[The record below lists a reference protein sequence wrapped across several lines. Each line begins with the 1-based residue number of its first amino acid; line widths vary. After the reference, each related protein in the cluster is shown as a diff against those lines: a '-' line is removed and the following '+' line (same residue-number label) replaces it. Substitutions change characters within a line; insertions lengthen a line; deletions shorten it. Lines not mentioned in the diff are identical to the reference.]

1 MPELD
6 PNVDPRPR
14 AGGPDLRPS
23 DQNEPG
29 ILRRRCGRG
38 FSYLGP
44 DGRPV
49 RDRATV
55 ERIKALAIPP
65 AWKDVWICASPE
77 GHLQAVGTD
86 AAGRRQYRYHDVWRE
101 RRDRSKH
108 ERMEAFAR
116 RLPEFRANVAEDLAK
131 RGLPKER
138 ALACA
143 ARLLDQAF
151 FRVGGESYAEQ
162 NGSYGLATI
171 RRDHVEVRGA
181 QLTFDYTAKGGIR
194 RIQRIGDAELAKVV
208 KVLKDR
214 DDDGPE
220 LLAWKDGA
228 RWRDVRSADI
238 NDYLKAHA
246 GEDVS
251 AKDFRTWHATVLAAV
266 VLAGKDIE
274 ATTHTSRK
282 RLTSTAVKEV
292 SNFLGNTPAVCRAS
306 YLDPRVIDRFMAGE
320 TIADDLR
327 ELGTSDLTDPAVQ
340 ARIEAAVLELLIGDR
355 RSSLRAA

>member
-1 MPELD
+1 MATALD
-6 PNVDPRPR
+6 VVQPRVRRLRRVDPSRPGFTR
-14 AGGPDLRPS
+14 RKRGKGFEYL
-23 DQNEPG
+23 DQRG
-29 ILRRRCGRG
+29 RRI
-38 FSYLGP
+38 
-44 DGRPV
+44 D
-49 RDRATV
+49 DDATI
-55 ERIKALAIPP
+55 ERIRKLAIPP
-65 AWKDVWICASPE
+65 AWTDVWISPDE
-77 GHLQAVGTD
+77 LGHIQAVGTD

-116 RLPEFRANVAEDLAK
+116 RLPEFRATVAEDLAQ
-131 RGLPKER
+131 RGVPKER
-138 ALACA
+138 VLACA
-143 ARLLDQAF
+143 ARLLDRAF

-171 RRDHVEVRGA
+171 RRDHVEVRGS

-208 KVLKDR
+208 KALKDR
-214 DDDGPE
+214 DDDGLE
-220 LLAWKDGA
+220 LLAWKDGS

-306 YLDPRVIDRFMAGE
+306 YIDPRVIDRFMAGE

>member
-1 MPELD
+1 MAATLD
-6 PNVDPRPR
+6 AVQPRMR
-14 AGGPDLRPS
+14 R
-23 DQNEPG
+23 
-29 ILRRRCGRG
+29 LRRIDPSGPGFTRRKRGKGFEYLDGRG
-38 FSYLGP
+38 RRI
-44 DGRPV
+44 D
-49 RDRATV
+49 DDATL
-55 ERIKALAIPP
+55 ERIRALAIPP
-65 AWKDVWICASPE
+65 AWTDVWISPDDM
-77 GHLQAVGTD
+77 GHIQAVGTD

-116 RLPEFRANVAEDLAK
+116 RLPEFRAVVADDLAK

-138 ALACA
+138 VLAAA

-162 NGSYGLATI
+162 NGSFGLATI
-171 RRDHVEVRGA
+171 RRDHVQVRGA

-194 RIQRIGDAELAKVV
+194 RIQRVGDAELAKVV
-208 KVLKDR
+208 KALAQR
-214 DDDGPE
+214 DDPSPE
-220 LLAWKDGA
+220 LLAWKEGT

-246 GEDVS
+246 GDDVS

-282 RLTSTAVKEV
+282 RLTTAAVKEV
-292 SNFLGNTPAVCRAS
+292 SGFLGNTPAVCRAS
-306 YLDPRVIDRFMAGE
+306 YIDPRVIDRFMDGE
-320 TIADDLR
+320 TIASDLV
-327 ELGTSDLTDPAVQ
+327 ELGTADLTDPAVQ
-340 ARIEAAVLELLIGDR
+340 ARIEAAVIELLVGDR
-355 RSSLRAA
+355 RAKLRAA